1 MLEYDFKQD
10 CGYWVHMTAHRLEN
24 AVNAE
29 LQNEGITYR
38 QCQILALLAL
48 EGEQSQ
54 GELAQRMRVQPPSIV
69 VVLERMERDGLI
81 KREVDPEDRRKRIV
95 SPTKAAL
102 PVWNRIVKCFRA
114 VRNQLERGLSESEV
128 KALRSMLQRVDANLD
143 HYSEATLKCE

>member
-1 MLEYDFKQD
+1 
-10 CGYWVHMTAHRLEN
+10 
-24 AVNAE
+24 
-29 LQNEGITYR
+29 
-38 QCQILALLAL
+38 
-48 EGEQSQ
+48 
-54 GELAQRMRVQPPSIV
+54 MRVQPPSIV